1 MNKIDF
7 KSFLKKYK
15 LIIIIY
21 LLTLVISS
29 ICLRIEWLNYQAGG
43 RLPNREYR
51 NGNPEEGVV
60 KWRES
65 PFTSERAW
73 RYFMLRENKERKL
86 SAKEQIEMEKAVS
99 ASVAN
104 NKLRGFVSS
113 FGLLQY
119 LFITITLILGIRLL
133 VQRQKYRGKIW
144 LSIPPICIAIACW
157 MIAFYRCYFT
167 SLGW

>member
-7 KSFLKKYK
+7 KSVLKKYK
-15 LIIIIY
+15 LIITIY
-21 LLTLVISS
+21 LLTLAISS

-60 KWRES
+60 KWRQS
-65 PFTSERAW
+65 LITSEKMW
-73 RYFMLRENKERKL
+73 RICRMRKDKNRKL
-86 SAKEQIEMEKAVS
+86 TADEQIEMEKTVS

-119 LFITITLILGIRLL
+119 LFIPITLILGIRLL

-157 MIAFYRCYFT
+157 MIAFYRSYFT